1 MFLKSNTKAF
11 IHITHFL
18 FNIIDPKHFK
28 SKFYWPICEKKAENA
43 YR

>member
-1 MFLKSNTKAF
+1 MFMKSNTQAF

-18 FNIIDPKHFK
+18 FNILDPKEFK
-28 SKFYWPICEKKAENA
+28 SKFYWPIVEKKAENS

>member
-11 IHITHFL
+11 IYITHFL
-18 FNIIDPKHFK
+18 FNIIDAKDFK
-28 SKFYWPICEKKAENA
+28 AKFYWPISEKKAENA